1 MLTLS
6 TKNKKFAV
14 VTTKF
19 DVYARIWINGYRIRK
34 SFIPALI
41 RLTKDMMMQILQ
53 IAFFHFIMDW
63 VLYRD
68 LQRVNLYIQLN
79 LLDKGWL
86 GDLTCL
92 THPVFLGEF
101 FFFSKNGKKLILS
114 TLKSIIKQWKH
125 NTSLNRLY
133 NLTKIAYPTLLEKIK
148 KLIKKYGFVL

>member
-34 SFIPALI
+34 SFILALI

-101 FFFSKNGKKLILS
+101 FSFQKMERNWFFPHSNLLSNYENIILRWIDYILWLSLPIHNYQKKSKI
-114 TLKSIIKQWKH
+114 
-125 NTSLNRLY
+125 
-133 NLTKIAYPTLLEKIK
+133 
-148 KLIKKYGFVL
+148 